1 MVTEIGR
8 QNPMDGEN
16 GAFTYFDSKLGVKIM
31 FNPTTLEATVHGTE
45 SDFPEQ
51 LDEGWTTYK

>member
-16 GAFTYFDSKLGVKIM
+16 GAFTYFDSKLGVKFM